1 MRFVDGLITASAIF
15 TRGAATPIEPRPRT
29 KDFII
34 HQSIPKPFKKSGPA
48 AVLSTYGKY
57 NGTAPEDVVKA
68 AAANDGMVTS
78 TPKQYD
84 LEYLTPVTVGGQVL
98 NLDFDTG
105 SSDL

>member
-1 MRFVDGLITASAIF
+1 MRFVDRLVTASAVF
-15 TRGAATPIEPRPRT
+15 TVAAATPIELQPRS

-68 AAANDGMVTS
+68 AAANDGVVTT
-78 TPKQYD
+78 TPQQYD
-84 LEYLTPVTVGGQVL
+84 IEYLTPVTVGGQVL